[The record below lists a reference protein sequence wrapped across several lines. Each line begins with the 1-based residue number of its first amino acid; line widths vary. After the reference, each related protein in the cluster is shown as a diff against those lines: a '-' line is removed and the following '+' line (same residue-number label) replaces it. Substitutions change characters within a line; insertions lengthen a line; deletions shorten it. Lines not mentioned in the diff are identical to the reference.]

1 MADRYDVIIIGSG
14 PGGFTAA
21 IYGGRAMLST
31 MLITGNAL
39 GGSMGITDEIENYP
53 GFPEGISGSELT
65 QLMQQ
70 QAERFGAVVQVEE
83 VTSVDLK
90 RRPFLVQTH
99 SQEFEAKTLII
110 ATGTSARKL
119 RVPGEKEFTG
129 RGVSYCATCD
139 GFFYMGRQVA
149 VVGGGDAAIDEALFL
164 TRFASKV
171 TVIHRRDQLRAEK
184 ILQERAFR
192 NEKLEF
198 IWDTVVL
205 EILGDQTVTGLRL
218 KTVKTEEESIFET
231 GGVFVYIGSTPN
243 VGFLEGQLETDELGF
258 LKTNRVGHTSVPGV
272 FAAGDVQQPLLR
284 QVATA
289 IGSGAMVA
297 MEADKFLA
305 EHEG

>member
-1 MADRYDVIIIGSG
+1 MYDLIIIGSG

-31 MLITGNAL
+31 MLITGHAL
-39 GGSMGITDEIENYP
+39 GGSMGVTNEIENYP
-53 GFPEGISGSELT
+53 GFPEGISGPELT

-70 QAERFGAVVQVEE
+70 QAERFGAVVEVDE

-90 RRPFLVQTH
+90 TRPFRVKTH
-99 SQEFEAKTLII
+99 GQEFEAKTLII
-110 ATGTSARKL
+110 ATGTSSRKL
-119 RVPGEKEFTG
+119 GVPGEREFTG

-139 GFFYMGRQVA
+139 GFFYMGRRVA

-164 TRFASKV
+164 TRFASRV

-192 NEKLEF
+192 NEKIGF

-205 EILGDQTVTGLRL
+205 EILGDQAVTGLRL
-218 KTVKTEEESIFET
+218 KNVKTEEESVFET
-231 GGVFVYIGSTPN
+231 DGVFVYIGSIPN
-243 VGFLEGQLETDELGF
+243 IGFVEGQLEVNELGF
-258 LKTNRVGHTSVPGV
+258 IKTNRMGHTSVPGV

-289 IGSGAMVA
+289 VGSGAMVA
-297 MEADKFLA
+297 MEVDKFLA
-305 EHEG
+305 EQEA

>member
-1 MADRYDVIIIGSG
+1 MYDVIIIGSG

-31 MLITGNAL
+31 MIITGNAL

-53 GFPEGISGSELT
+53 GFPEGISGPELT

-70 QAERFGAVVQVEE
+70 QAERFGAVVEVDE

-90 RRPFLVQTH
+90 ERPFRVKTH
-99 SQEFEAKTLII
+99 SQEFEAEALII
-110 ATGTSARKL
+110 STGTSPRKL
-119 RVPGEKEFTG
+119 GVPGEMEFTG

-139 GFFYMGRQVA
+139 GFFYMGRQVV

-164 TRFASKV
+164 TKFASRI
-171 TVIHRRDQLRAEK
+171 TIIHRRDQLRAEK

-192 NEKLEF
+192 NEKIGF

-205 EILGDQTVTGLRL
+205 EILGDQAVTGLRL
-218 KTVKTEEESIFET
+218 KNLKTEEESTLET
-231 GGVFVYIGSTPN
+231 DGVFVYIGSRPN
-243 VGFLEGQLETDELGF
+243 VGFLEGQVELDELGF
-258 LKTNRVGHTSVPGV
+258 IKTNRLGHTGVPGV
-272 FAAGDVQQPLLR
+272 FAVGDVQQPLLR

-289 IGSGAMVA
+289 VGSGAMVA
-297 MEADKFLA
+297 MEVDKFLA
-305 EHEG
+305 EQEA